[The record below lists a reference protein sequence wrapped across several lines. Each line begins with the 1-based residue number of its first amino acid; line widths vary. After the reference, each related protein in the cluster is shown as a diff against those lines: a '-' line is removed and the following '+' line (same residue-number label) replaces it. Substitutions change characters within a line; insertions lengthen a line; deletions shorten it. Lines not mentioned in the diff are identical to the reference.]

1 MCRLEVEG
9 SGKADNFEHS
19 LLYDKSE
26 NIIILTLIHFYLC
39 TKYIRRPYN
48 TSKVNDS
55 FGSSAIFSEM
65 IRTIIEL
72 FKIIIISC
80 YTIEIGFLIEI
91 KSPLERLL
99 STMN

>member
-1 MCRLEVEG
+1 MAERHTIETYG
-9 SGKADNFEHS
+9 HTIAGRRRHAWPI
-19 LLYDKSE
+19 LLSFWLYS
-26 NIIILTLIHFYLC
+26 NHYLH
-39 TKYIRRPYN
+39 RPYN

-80 YTIEIGFLIEI
+80 YTIEIAFLIEI
-91 KSPLERLL
+91 KSSLERLL